1 MMELLNNLVLMG
13 EAMIEFGKNLAI
25 YGGSSMGGLA
35 LLVGGFKF
43 IRKL

>member
-13 EAMIEFGKNLAI
+13 EAMIEFGKSLVI

-35 LLVGGFKF
+35 LLVGGFKL